1 MLGLRYS
8 TPPAWVQVVL
18 DDFDSF
24 LLDHASAERKAS
36 AMAMSFVVR
45 YPDRIAI
52 HEAMIT
58 VAREELAHFHRV
70 FRLCA
75 ERKLRFAGDVKD
87 PYVRAMIQ
95 TIRNGREHDFLDR
108 MVMAG
113 VVEARGHE
121 RFGLVAAA
129 LEPGPL
135 KVFYEDI
142 TESEARHAT
151 QFLELLAHYFEPD
164 EIADRLDAFL
174 DADAQICGRLPI
186 RAALH

>member
-1 MLGLRYS
+1 MFDLRY
-8 TPPAWVQVVL
+8 TTQPAWSQAVL
-18 DDFDSF
+18 SDFDAF

-36 AMAMSFVVR
+36 AMAISFVVR
-45 YPDRIAI
+45 YPDRFAI

-70 FRLCA
+70 FRICA
-75 ERKLRFAGDVKD
+75 ERKLRFSRDIKD

-151 QFLELLAHYFEPD
+151 LFLDLLAHYFEP
-164 EIADRLDAFL
+164 EVIADRLDAFL
-174 DADAQICGRLPI
+174 DADAQICSRLPI

>member
-8 TPPAWVQVVL
+8 THPDWVVAVKN
-18 DDFDSF
+18 DFDAF

-45 YPDRIAI
+45 YPDRNAI
-52 HEAMIT
+52 HEAMIA

-75 ERKLRFAGDVKD
+75 ERKIRFSGDVKD

-95 TIRNGREHDFLDR
+95 NIRNGREHDFLDR

-121 RFGLVAAA
+121 RFGIVADA

-142 TESEARHAT
+142 TQSEARHAHL
-151 QFLELLAHYFEPD
+151 FLDLLGEYFD
-164 EIADRLDAFL
+164 GDVIADRVDSFL
-174 DADAQICGRLPI
+174 DADAEICSRLPI

>member
-164 EIADRLDAFL
+164 EIADRLEAFL